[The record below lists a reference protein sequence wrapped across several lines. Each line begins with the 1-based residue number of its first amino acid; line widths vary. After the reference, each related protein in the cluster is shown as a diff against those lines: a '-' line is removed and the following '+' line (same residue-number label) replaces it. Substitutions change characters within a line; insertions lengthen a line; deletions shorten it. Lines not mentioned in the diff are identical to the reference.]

1 MSSDISRF
9 WRNLKNRYN
18 LIGTKCL
25 NCEEVYFPPRH
36 FCPKCRR
43 LSKLERFKL
52 EGRGEIVT
60 YTVVHASMQGFEGQV
75 PYVLAIV
82 KLSDGP
88 MLTTQ
93 IVDCEIEDVGIGM
106 KVKSVFRKIQED
118 GEAGLIHYGYKFR
131 PVQKNI

>member
-1 MSSDISRF
+1 MSSNIPRF
-9 WRNLKNRYN
+9 WRNLKSRYN

-25 NCEEVYFPPRH
+25 NCEEVHFPPRH

-43 LSKLERFKL
+43 LSRLEEFKL

-60 YTVVHASMQGFEGQV
+60 YTVIHTHMQGFEGQI

-82 KLSDGP
+82 ELSDGP
-88 MLTTQ
+88 RLTTQ
-93 IVDCEIEDVGIGM
+93 IVDCEIGEVKAGM

-118 GEAGLIHYGYKFR
+118 GEAGLIHYGYKFK
-131 PVQKNI
+131 PIK